1 MSTRSITPRI
11 SCAEP
16 IGISVATTCGPN
28 ALLSDSSVRKKS
40 ARSRSSMF
48 TKIRRATPSSDA
60 RCQSRCVETSTPMT
74 PLTTKTADSHT
85 RRAPS
90 ASATNEGSPGVS
102 IRLTLTSRHWKE
114 ASDAEIDIP
123 RAFSSSSASDTVVPS
138 ITVPRRVVAPASNR
152 SASCSEVLPL
162 PRWPTS
168 ATLRIL
174 LAAWGMPMAS
184 FFAPASLT
192 AGLCRGRLACTPRL
206 VAQVVALQAA
216 LEPQHRLGV
225 QLRDARLGHP
235 EHLAD
240 LPQRQVLVV
249 VERDHELLAL
259 RQRGDRVGQA
269 VLELGG
275 REQLLRVGRVRV
287 VQRVEQ
293 RDLVAG
299 GVRDRPQLVERDDR
313 RVGDLDE
320 RLLELVRHLL
330 VGRRPVQPVLELAVR
345 ALDLTRAGAHRARHP
360 VERTQLVDDRAL
372 DARDR
377 VRLELDLAID
387 VEALDRVD
395 QADQPVGDEVGL
407 LHVRRKAGGH
417 PTGHVLHERGVS
429 DDELLACAAG
439 AGRLVLA
446 PQILELDRFDVGL
459 QRHSLAVHARGW
471 LRAYAACRRADSTRV

>member
-11 SCAEP
+11 SCSEP

-28 ALLSDSSVRKKS
+28 APLSDSSVRKKS
-40 ARSRSSMF
+40 ARSRSSML
-48 TKIRRATPSSDA
+48 TKIRRATPSSEA
-60 RCQSRCVETSTPMT
+60 RCHSRCVETSTPIT
-74 PLTTKTADSHT
+74 PLTTNTADSHT

-90 ASATNEGSPGVS
+90 AS

-138 ITVPRRVVAPASNR
+138 VTLPRRVVAPASNR

-184 FFAPASLT
+184 FFAPASLA
-192 AGLCRGRLACTPRL
+192 AGLCRGTLACAPGL

-216 LEPQHRLGV
+216 LQPQHRLGV
-225 QLRDARLGHP
+225 QLRDAGLGHA
-235 EHLAD
+235 EDFTDLA
-240 LPQRQVLVV
+240 QRQVLVV

-259 RQRGDRVGQA
+259 GQGRDRVGQP

-275 REQLLRVGRVRV
+275 REQLLRVGRVRI

-299 GVRDRPQLVERDDR
+299 GVRHRPQLVERDDR
-313 RVGDLDE
+313 GVGDLDE
-320 RLLELVRHLL
+320 RLLEFVEREVELVRHLL
-330 VGRRPVQPVLELAVR
+330 VRRRPVQAVLELAVR
-345 ALDLTRAGAHRARHP
+345 ALDL
-360 VERTQLVDDRAL
+360 
-372 DARDR
+372 
-377 VRLELDLAID
+377 
-387 VEALDRVD
+387 
-395 QADQPVGDEVGL
+395 
-407 LHVRRKAGGH
+407 
-417 PTGHVLHERGVS
+417 
-429 DDELLACAAG
+429 
-439 AGRLVLA
+439 
-446 PQILELDRFDVGL
+446 
-459 QRHSLAVHARGW
+459 
-471 LRAYAACRRADSTRV
+471 

>member
-320 RLLELVRHLL
+320 RLLELVDGEVELGGHLL

-345 ALDLTRAGAHRARHP
+345 ALDLAGAGADGARHP
-360 VERTQLVDDRAL
+360 VERPQLVDDRAL

-377 VRLELDLAID
+377 VRLELDLALD

-395 QADQPVGDEVGL
+395 QPDQTIGDEVGL
-407 LHVRRKAGGH
+407 LDVRRQAG
-417 PTGHVLHERGVS
+417 
-429 DDELLACAAG
+429 
-439 AGRLVLA
+439 
-446 PQILELDRFDVGL
+446 
-459 QRHSLAVHARGW
+459 
-471 LRAYAACRRADSTRV
+471 

>member
-1 MSTRSITPRI
+1 MSVSETSQTSSMSFSRYSSACARSSSGMGISEQLSRSGVGGLEYSYAFMSTRSMTPRI
-11 SCAEP
+11 SCSEP
-16 IGISVATTCGPN
+16 IGISVATRCAPN
-28 ALLSDSSVRKKS
+28 AALSDSSVRKKS

-74 PLTTKTADSHT
+74 PLTADSHT

-184 FFAPASLT
+184 FFAPASLA
-192 AGLCRGRLACTPRL
+192 AGLCRATLACALGL
-206 VAQVVALQAA
+206 VAEVVALQPA
-216 LEPQHRLGV
+216 LEPQHRFGV
-225 QLRDARLGHP
+225 QLRDARLGHA
-235 EHLAD
+235 EDLAD
-240 LPQRQVLVV
+240 LAQRQVLVV

-259 RQRGDRVGQA
+259 RQRRDRIRQP
-269 VLELGG
+269 VLQLG
-275 REQLLRVGRVRV
+275 RVEQLLRIGRIGV

-293 RDLVAG
+293 RHLVAG
-299 GVRDRPQLVERDDR
+299 GVRHGPQLVERDDR
-313 RVGDLDE
+313 GVGDLDQ
-320 RLLELVRHLL
+320 RLLELLDRQVQLLRHLL
-330 VGRRPVQPVLELAVR
+330 VGRRAVQPVLQLAVR
-345 ALDLTRAGAHRARHP
+345 ALDLARPRAHRARHP
-360 VERTQLVDDRAL
+360 VERPQLVDDRAL

-377 VRLELDLAID
+377 VGLELDLAID

-407 LHVRRKAGGH
+407 LHVRRQARGH
-417 PTGHVLHERGVS
+417 PAGHVLH
-429 DDELLACAAG
+429 
-439 AGRLVLA
+439 
-446 PQILELDRFDVGL
+446 
-459 QRHSLAVHARGW
+459 
-471 LRAYAACRRADSTRV
+471 